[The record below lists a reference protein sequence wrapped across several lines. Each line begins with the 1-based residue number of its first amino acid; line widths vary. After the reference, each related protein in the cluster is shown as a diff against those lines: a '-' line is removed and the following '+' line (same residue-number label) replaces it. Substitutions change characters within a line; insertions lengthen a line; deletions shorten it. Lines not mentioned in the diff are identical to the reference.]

1 MASLRCEGN
10 CCSKTLQGGWR
21 PGSAVQSTCCFC
33 KGPGIKFRSPHPH
46 CGSPSVTPLPED
58 PCFSLTSTK
67 LDLVHTHKKADE
79 TSTPKKNARLNTVR
93 RRQKDFGELKARLVY
108 DPIPVLE
115 IRGKELRVDFRDDSE
130 LRALAALAQ
139 DPAFPVCT
147 CLLTTGSLAPL

>member
-1 MASLRCEGN
+1 
-10 CCSKTLQGGWR
+10 
-21 PGSAVQSTCCFC
+21 
-33 KGPGIKFRSPHPH
+33 
-46 CGSPSVTPLPED
+46 
-58 PCFSLTSTK
+58 
-67 LDLVHTHKKADE
+67 VHTHKKADE